1 MFGATIRARRLAAR
15 GIDEG
20 LVLAIQVAFVVPAVV
35 LRAVADDAERNRLEI
50 TLVGF
55 CLLFTG
61 WFVSV
66 CYEVASTH
74 LGGGPGKRAL
84 QLRVVSADAV
94 LPVRASVGRW
104 ALVTGVQ
111 PLVWGAVGVVLAE
124 GTLVRVGCAVLVALS
139 LTWRGALAAT
149 ILRGDGTVGWHD
161 SVIGSQ
167 VVPPRPDE
175 VGATDDLTGADDDLP
190 VPPTTPV
197 PS

>member
-15 GIDEG
+15 GIDEA

-35 LRAVADDAERNRLEI
+35 LRAVADDAERNRQEI
-50 TLVGF
+50 TAFGL
-55 CLLFTG
+55 CLLLTG
-61 WFVSV
+61 LFVSV

-84 QLRVVSADAV
+84 QLRVVSADACAV

-111 PLVWGAVGVVLAE
+111 PLVWGAVGVALAE
-124 GTLVRVGCAVLVALS
+124 GNLVRIVCAVLVVVS
-139 LTWRGALAAT
+139 LTWRGVMVAT

-161 SVIGSQ
+161 RVIGSQ

-175 VGATDDLTGADDDLP
+175 VGTTDELPGTDDVPTAP
-190 VPPTTPV
+190 VPG
-197 PS
+197 